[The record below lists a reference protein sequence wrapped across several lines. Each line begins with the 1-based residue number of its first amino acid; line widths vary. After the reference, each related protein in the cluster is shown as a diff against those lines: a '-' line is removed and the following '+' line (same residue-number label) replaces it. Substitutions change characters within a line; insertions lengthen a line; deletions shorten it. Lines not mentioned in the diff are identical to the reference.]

1 MDAISTFLLNGSI
14 LQPFLTAVIGF
25 IPNCAA
31 SVLLTELYL
40 NNAISFAAVV
50 SGLCTNAGMGL
61 IVLFRVNRNRRENL
75 SIAGLLYLTAAAAGL
90 ILSGISY
97 FH

>member
-1 MDAISTFLLNGSI
+1 MLNGSI

-31 SVLLTELYL
+31 SILLTQLYL
-40 NNAISFAAVV
+40 NGALSFAAVI

-61 IVLFRVNRNRRENL
+61 IVLFKVNKNHRENL
-75 SIAGLLYLTAAAAGL
+75 SIAGLLYLTAAAAGI
-90 ILSGISY
+90 ILSI
-97 FH
+97 